1 MFDNHLFR
9 CSALGRLMTNGRAK
23 NEMGETCKSY
33 LKEVYIEQKYGFRKD
48 FKNKYIDK
56 GLEVEDSA
64 IALYSSYKDNFFT
77 KNEQRFSNEFITGM
91 PDIITDIVIDIKSS
105 WNKFTMPEFD
115 DKIDKNY
122 YYQLQGY
129 MYLLG
134 LKKAKIAYVLIDTP
148 RQLIEDE
155 KRKLSWDM
163 GNVTD
168 IDENI
173 LEAYVQIEKNH
184 DFSVMPM
191 NERVIEFDIDFDE
204 ECIEQIKLRV
214 LEARKYLNSR

>member
-1 MFDNHLFR
+1 MFNNYLFR
-9 CSALGRLMTNGRAK
+9 CSSLGRLMTNGRAK
-23 NEMGETCKSY
+23 SEMGETCKAN
-33 LKEVYIEQKYGFRKD
+33 LKEIYIEEKYGFRKD

-105 WNKFTMPEFD
+105 WNKFTMPEVD

-134 LKKAKIAYVLIDTP
+134 LKKAKVAYVLIDTP

-168 IDENI
+168 LNENI
-173 LEAYVQIEKNH
+173 LEAYIQIEKNH
-184 DFSVMPM
+184 NFSVMPM
-191 NERVIEFDIDFDE
+191 NERVIEFDIDYDE

-214 LEARKYLNSR
+214 IEARNYLNSR